1 MVNNVL
7 VLSYSLN
14 RSDHRGVY
22 QYAKSLTTAISNN
35 YNVGLFTQIYEKD
48 RVDTG
53 LKGVINYL
61 EDPVKYFFVQNKKFR
76 IIFDYLCQKVSKVDF
91 NILDNDFVMVEKDS
105 FFWGVDFFINKPL
118 LYYSNNLDLLLPS
131 IFCESTIDLLN
142 FSNDDII
149 FTDSPFSIK
158 SNKHKVVQTVHDLIP
173 IQEKRKF
180 HKYFYKRLKACSHA
194 NKILCVSEYSKQQY
208 LEYFPDMEGKVE
220 VVYQPLPADEQTI
233 YLSSLP
239 DVQQAVLGKY
249 KLKSKQYMYYVG
261 AIEERKNIHNLI
273 KAYTIA
279 TNSDK
284 SCPLVISGSVDGGY
298 SKNYNLNEYLVSYT
312 DFDKVSH
319 NIMKTDF
326 VSDIEKLVLLRNSR
340 AFLFPS
346 LSEGFGIPVIEAQTL
361 GVPVMTSNNTS
372 LPEVT
377 NGSALLLENPLDIE
391 EMVEGIKKLWND
403 DHYCSSLILLGN
415 HNSLRFTKEKFKD
428 AISQFLETV

>member
-1 MVNNVL
+1 ML
-7 VLSYSLN
+7 LSYELN
-14 RSDHRGVY
+14 KNSQRGIY
-22 QYAKSLTTAISNN
+22 QFSKSLVEAVVSNDLNIS
-35 YNVGLFTQIYEKD
+35 LFTQAYLAKEQEISLQNIYRSLSDPKD
-48 RVDTG
+48 YFLKDNNSLKILKNYG
-53 LKGVINYL
+53 LS
-61 EDPVKYFFVQNKKFR
+61 FFKN
-76 IIFDYLCQKVSKVDF
+76 
-91 NILDNDFVMVEKDS
+91 NDFSLIENKYNLIGGDN
-105 FFWGVDFFINKPL
+105 FFKNFNYFINKPIF
-118 LYYSNNLDLLLPS
+118 YYKNN
-131 IFCESTIDLLN
+131 IDLLFFKAFYEKN
-142 FSNDDII
+142 FVLPQFSKEDII
-149 FTDSPFSIK
+149 FTSSPLAIK
-158 SNKHKVVQTVHDLIP
+158 SSKHRVVQTVHDLIP
-173 IQEKRKF
+173 LEHKDQFTRYFRKRIES
-180 HKYFYKRLKACSHA
+180 CSHA

-239 DVQQAVLGKY
+239 DVQQAVLDKY
-249 KLKSKQYMYYVG
+249 NLKSKQYMYYVG

-284 SCPLVISGSVDGGY
+284 FCPLVISGSVDGDY
-298 SKNYNLNEYLVSYT
+298 SKNYNLKEYLISYI

>member
-1 MVNNVL
+1 MKRNIL
-7 VLSYSLN
+7 LFSYSFN
-14 RSDHRGVY
+14 RSDRRGVY
-22 QYAKSLTTAISNN
+22 QYAKSLKNSFDLSEFDI
-35 YNVGLFTQIYEKD
+35 NVFTQMYKEDFIGGGDSIFEYLNNPNDYFLRKGGNK
-48 RVDTG
+48 RILLSYFLSG
-53 LKGVINYL
+53 FFLKKN
-61 EDPVKYFFVQNKKFR
+61 KYFYEFNEEPDSCRFKGYINCP
-76 IIFDYLCQKVSKVDF
+76 IIYYRN
-91 NILDNDFVMVEKDS
+91 NIN
-105 FFWGVDFFINKPL
+105 
-118 LYYSNNLDLLLPS
+118 LLLPGN
-131 IFCESTIDLLN
+131 DYYV
-142 FSNDDII
+142 DDISVPFFGKNDLI
-149 FTDSPFSIK
+149 FTDSPLSIK
-158 SNKHKVVQTVHDLIP
+158 STKHKVVQTVHDLIP

-194 NKILCVSEYSKQQY
+194 NKILCVSEYSKRQY
-208 LEYFPDMEGKVE
+208 LEYFPAMDGKVE

-239 DVQQAVLGKY
+239 DIQQEVLEKY
-249 KLKSKQYMYYVG
+249 NLKSKQYMYYVG

-284 SCPLVISGSVDGGY
+284 SYPLVISGSVDGGY
-298 SKNYNLNEYLVSYT
+298 SKNYNLNKYLVSYT

-391 EMVEGIKKLWND
+391 EMVEGIKKMWRD
-403 DHYCSSLILLGN
+403 DHYCNSLISLGS

-428 AISQFLETV
+428 AIGQFLETV

>member
-1 MVNNVL
+1 MKRNIL
-7 VLSYSLN
+7 LFSYSFN

-22 QYAKSLTTAISNN
+22 QYAKSLKNSFDLSEFDI
-35 YNVGLFTQIYEKD
+35 NVFTQMYKKD
-48 RVDTG
+48 FIGGGGSIFEYLNNPNDYF
-53 LKGVINYL
+53 LKKGGNKEILLSYFLSGFFLKKN
-61 EDPVKYFFVQNKKFR
+61 KYFYEFNEKPDSYRFKGYINSP
-76 IIFDYLCQKVSKVDF
+76 IIYYRN
-91 NILDNDFVMVEKDS
+91 NIN
-105 FFWGVDFFINKPL
+105 
-118 LYYSNNLDLLLPS
+118 LLLPGN
-131 IFCESTIDLLN
+131 DYYV
-142 FSNDDII
+142 DDISVPFFGKNDLI
-149 FTDSPFSIK
+149 FTDSPLSIK
-158 SNKHKVVQTVHDLIP
+158 STKHKVVQTVHDLIP

-194 NKILCVSEYSKQQY
+194 NKILCVSEYSKLQY
-208 LEYFPDMEGKVE
+208 LEYFPAMEGKVE

-239 DVQQAVLGKY
+239 DVQQEVLDKY
-249 KLKSKQYMYYVG
+249 NLKSKQYMYYVG

-284 SCPLVISGSVDGGY
+284 SCPLVISGSVDDGY

-361 GVPVMTSNNTS
+361 CVPVMTSNNTS